1 MAAKQSS
8 YLFYAEIPKGYI
20 FKSIIDLLA
29 VSMQKTTF
37 VVTNDGL
44 YHCNVDDPKLKRILI
59 DVEFSREKF
68 KSFECPKS
76 FVFSV
81 NLKHLKTVVKNVKK
95 KVTLIIYILAAD
107 PNKMH
112 IYIKPAKIN
121 KKKDD
126 KIHLDVKRVAK
137 NSKTTV
143 IDHVDISIVLD
154 HIPEDL
160 PEYCAEVSG
169 NKWRVYEYPKVI
181 DSSDFL
187 QIKKMVTPSKELNVV
202 MRGHRYIS
210 FYSSA
215 SGLFGS
221 QVTIGCESDDDS
233 EDEGEDEV
241 ECDVVA
247 GEPVVGSSGCPF
259 PKLEKYEAQFNMRN
273 VGPLMKLP
281 TLSTQMQFYAP
292 LLEGY
297 PLKVRVDAGGIA
309 TTTIYIKDIRRIEL
323 EEAND

>member
-1 MAAKQSS
+1 MAARQSS

-44 YHCNVDDPKLKRILI
+44 YHCNVDDPKVKRILI

-76 FVFSV
+76 FSFSV

-107 PNKMH
+107 PNKMY

-121 KKKDD
+121 KTKDD

-143 IDHVDISIVLD
+143 IDHVDISIIPD
-154 HIPEDL
+154 YTPEDL

-169 NKWRVYEYPKVI
+169 TKWRAYEYPKVV

-202 MRGHRYIS
+202 MRGHEYIS

-221 QVTIGCESDDDS
+221 QVTIGCESDD
-233 EDEGEDEV
+233 EEGTEEV
-241 ECDVVA
+241 CAETVA
-247 GEPVVGSSGCPF
+247 GEPVVGSEGCPF
-259 PKLEKYEAQFNMRN
+259 PKLEKYEAQFNMRI

-281 TLSTQMQFYAP
+281 SLSTQMQFYAP

-323 EEAND
+323 EESNE